1 MRRRSVGINL
11 RVTPE
16 EKRRMAAAAR
26 RCGLSLSEYLRQR
39 ALSEYLRQR
48 AVGYEPRWHP
58 PGRLFEA
65 LAVLD
70 RLADRLPD
78 QAAQVCRAAADE
90 IRDCLLET
98 S

>member
-1 MRRRSVGINL
+1 MRKRSVGINL

-16 EKRRMAAAAR
+16 EKRRMAAASR
-26 RCGLSLSEYLRQR
+26 RCGLSLWEYLRHP
-39 ALSEYLRQR
+39 

-58 PGRLFEA
+58 PERLFEA
-65 LAVLD
+65 LAMLD

-78 QAAQVCRAAADE
+78 QTVQVCRAAADE

-98 S
+98 I

>member
-1 MRRRSVGINL
+1 MRKRSVGINL

-39 ALSEYLRQR
+39 A
-48 AVGYEPRWHP
+48 VGYEPRWHP
-58 PGRLFEA
+58 PERLFEA
-65 LAVLD
+65 LAVLDRLAD

-78 QAAQVCRAAADE
+78 QAAQVCRAATDE
-90 IRDCLLET
+90 IRDCLLEAD
-98 S
+98 

>member
-1 MRRRSVGINL
+1 MRKRSAGINL

-39 ALSEYLRQR
+39 A
-48 AVGYEPRWHP
+48 VGYEPGWHP
-58 PGRLFEA
+58 PGRLFAA
-65 LAVLD
+65 LGALD
-70 RLADRLPD
+70 RLADRLPA

-90 IRDCLLET
+90 IRDCLLEAAAWQ
-98 S
+98 

>member
-1 MRRRSVGINL
+1 MRKRCAGINL

-39 ALSEYLRQR
+39 A
-48 AVGYEPRWHP
+48 VGYEPRWHP

-65 LAVLD
+65 LAVLEEAEPG
-70 RLADRLPD
+70 RVPTL
-78 QAAQVCRAAADE
+78 
-90 IRDCLLET
+90 T
-98 S
+98 SRSRMAPVSGWMVYSP

>member
-1 MRRRSVGINL
+1 MRKRCVGINL

-16 EKRRMAAAAR
+16 EKRRMAATAR

-39 ALSEYLRQR
+39 A
-48 AVGYEPRWHP
+48 AGYEPCWHP

-78 QAAQVCRAAADE
+78 QAAQVCRTAADE

-98 S
+98 D

>member
-1 MRRRSVGINL
+1 MRTRSVGLNV
-11 RVTPE
+11 RVSPA
-16 EKRRMAAAAR
+16 EKHRIQTAAG
-26 RCGLSLSEYLRQR
+26 RCGLS
-39 ALSEYLRQR
+39 LSEYLRQR

-65 LAVLD
+65 LAVLE

-90 IRDCLLET
+90 IRDCLLEAD
-98 S
+98 

>member
-1 MRRRSVGINL
+1 MRKRSASINL

-16 EKRRMAAAAR
+16 EKRRMATAAR
-26 RCGLSLSEYLRQR
+26 RFGLSLSEYLRQR
-39 ALSEYLRQR
+39 A
-48 AVGYEPRWHP
+48 VGYDPRWHP

-70 RLADRLPD
+70 RLADRLPG

-90 IRDCLLET
+90 IRDCLLEAD
-98 S
+98 

>member
-1 MRRRSVGINL
+1 MRKRCIGINL

-16 EKRRMAAAAR
+16 EKRRMAAAAW
-26 RCGLSLSEYLRQR
+26 RCGLS
-39 ALSEYLRQR
+39 LSEYLRQR

-65 LAVLD
+65 LAVLE

-90 IRDCLLET
+90 IRDCLLEAD
-98 S
+98 